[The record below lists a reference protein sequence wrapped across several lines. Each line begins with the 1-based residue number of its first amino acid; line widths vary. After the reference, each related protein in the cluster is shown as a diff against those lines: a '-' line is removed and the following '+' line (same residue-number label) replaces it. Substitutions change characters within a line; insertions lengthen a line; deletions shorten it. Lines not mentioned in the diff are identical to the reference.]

1 MSRIDQALRAWE
13 SAKGAPK
20 PEPIPAELGNAS
32 PLAHYPNEAAVTLE
46 SPIPLST
53 FDGPRVEQT
62 RVEQARVEQA
72 RVQQTRVEQTS
83 PARRVRLDNTAVQ
96 ARLVTGASNSVSLEQ
111 YRRLAAVLHEE
122 QVHSKLKTVMIT
134 SALPGEGKTL
144 TIVNLA
150 LTLSGSYG
158 RRVLVIDADLRAPS
172 IHALLD
178 IKNNRGLT
186 EALRDPHAVLPVVEV
201 SPGLSVL
208 TAGRPGS
215 TPLADLTSER
225 MGELIRACAASFDW
239 VLIDTPPVGLLPDAQ
254 VLARRAGAVIFVIA
268 AGSTPASAVE
278 RAVSELG
285 TESIIGTVLNRVDD
299 RHIPEASY
307 YSAYY
312 GEDDEE

>member
-1 MSRIDQALRAWE
+1 MSRIDQALRMRE
-13 SAKGAPK
+13 GATEAPRSET
-20 PEPIPAELGNAS
+20 PVVELPS
-32 PLAHYPNEAAVTLE
+32 LAHYPNESALRLEPEPQVATLE
-46 SPIPLST
+46 PELIKQT
-53 FDGPRVEQT
+53 AVEQSVVEHT
-62 RVEQARVEQA
+62 SVEPAPAQKRVAKL
-72 RVQQTRVEQTS
+72 
-83 PARRVRLDNTAVQ
+83 LDNADLK
-96 ARLVTGASNSVSLEQ
+96 ARLVSGATSSVSAEQ

-122 QVHSKLKTVMIT
+122 QAHSKLKTVMVT
-134 SALPGEGKTL
+134 SAVPSEGKTL
-144 TIVNLA
+144 TVVNLA

-186 EALRDPHAVLPVVEV
+186 EALRDPHTVLPVVEV
-201 SPGLSVL
+201 SAGLSVL
-208 TAGRPGS
+208 TAGRPGA

-225 MGELIRACAASFDW
+225 MGDLIKACAASFDW

>member
-13 SAKGAPK
+13 SAKGARK

-72 RVQQTRVEQTS
+72 KVQQTRVEQTS

-144 TIVNLA
+144 TVVNLA

-186 EALRDPHAVLPVVEV
+186 EALRNDK
-201 SPGLSVL
+201 
-208 TAGRPGS
+208 
-215 TPLADLTSER
+215 
-225 MGELIRACAASFDW
+225 
-239 VLIDTPPVGLLPDAQ
+239 
-254 VLARRAGAVIFVIA
+254 
-268 AGSTPASAVE
+268 
-278 RAVSELG
+278 
-285 TESIIGTVLNRVDD
+285 
-299 RHIPEASY
+299 
-307 YSAYY
+307 
-312 GEDDEE
+312 